1 MDKRINLIILLLII
15 SVSAPV
21 YAGTFSDKVGDF
33 TFPAIGIA
41 AAFPAM
47 EGSDG
52 LAEAA
57 RRCDGVL
64 VALSVTGLLKES
76 VHEWRPDR
84 SDDKSFPSGHTAAA
98 FALAGTLSEEYPKD
112 KWLYYGLAAL
122 IGWSR
127 VDSDKHHWHD
137 VAAGAVIGYASG
149 KWSAGSSDGILIGK
163 VFRW

>member
-1 MDKRINLIILLLII
+1 MIKKINLAILLLII
-15 SVSAPV
+15 SVSLPA

-41 AAFPAM
+41 AALPAL
-47 EGSDG
+47 EGSKG
-52 LAEAA
+52 FPEAA
-57 RRCDGVL
+57 RRYDGVL
-64 VALSVTGLLKES
+64 VALSVTGLLKEC

-84 SDDKSFPSGHTAAA
+84 SDDKSFPSAHTAAA
-98 FALAGTLSEEYPKD
+98 FAVAETLSEEHPKD

-127 VDSDKHHWHD
+127 VESDKHYWRD
-137 VAAGAVIGYASG
+137 VAAGAAIGYTSG
-149 KWSAGSSDGILIGK
+149 KWSIESSDGILIGK